1 MNSER
6 TQAYGRVLRRLEDI
20 GASKLHLPEQA
31 RIREAADTL
40 LFAAMLGHA
49 RAALEDLD
57 ALCEHLAAT
66 GRWSEE
72 SATELAQDVLAC
84 GPLAPVG

>member
-6 TQAYGRVLRRLEDI
+6 TQAYGRVLRRLADV

-31 RIREAADTL
+31 RVREAADTL
-40 LFAAMLGHA
+40 VLAVSLEDG

-66 GRWSEE
+66 GRWTEE
-72 SATELAQDVLAC
+72 SAAELAQDVLAC

>member
-6 TQAYGRVLRRLEDI
+6 TQAYGRVLRRLQDV

-40 LFAAMLGHA
+40 LFADSLEQA
-49 RAALEDLD
+49 RVALEDLD

-66 GRWSEE
+66 GRWSGE
-72 SATELAQDVLAC
+72 SAAELAQDVLAC